1 MKALHKMD
9 NLDKAGLLCKLFP
22 AELENL
28 QNAIKTQCDYF
39 LQNETAFRE
48 GWYQKGFFT
57 AEFWYRLVQN
67 AQKGIDKAEPLWK
80 RPHWF
85 TDHFFDGHN
94 SIFAI
99 HCLIEYTDDAQCDP
113 QLKQAI
119 HLLFGSDKF
128 LQITLNDK

>member
-1 MKALHKMD
+1 MKALNKMD

-22 AELENL
+22 EELGNL
-28 QNAIKTQCDYF
+28 QNAIEKQCDYF

-67 AQKGIDKAEPLWK
+67 AKNGIGKNEKLWK

-85 TDHFFDGHN
+85 IDHFFDGHH
-94 SIFAI
+94 SIFAM
-99 HCLIEYTDDAQCDP
+99 HCLIEYADDTQCNP
-113 QLKQAI
+113 NLKQAI